1 MSRDTIHLDTP
12 TLDFVRAFGT
22 PEPAALAALRLETAK
37 HPQAEMQIAAE
48 QGQLFRLLVAA
59 TGATRVLE
67 AGTFTGYSSLVFAES
82 VGPAGRVVT
91 VDADADIQAHA
102 RDRAAAAGLADR
114 IDYLT
119 SDGIAGFESLLPEH
133 AGSFDLA
140 FLDAD
145 KHRMTRYC
153 ELCCRLLRPGG
164 LVLIDNVFRD
174 GRIADPAHADDD
186 GVRAMWAV
194 KAWLEQHAPTRALIP
209 IADGLGAFVV
219 PDSH

>member
-1 MSRDTIHLDTP
+1 MSRDTTHLDDA
-12 TLDFVRAFGT
+12 TLDFVRAFGS
-22 PEPAALAALRLETAK
+22 PESPALESLRSETAR
-37 HPQAEMQIAAE
+37 HPRAEMQISKE

-59 TGATRVLE
+59 TGATKVLE
-67 AGTFTGYSSLVFAES
+67 AGTFTGYSSMVFAEA
-82 VGPAGRVVT
+82 VGPDGRVVT
-91 VDADADIQAHA
+91 VDSDPDIQALA
-102 RDRAAAAGLADR
+102 RDRAASAGLAGR

-119 SDGIAGFESLLPEH
+119 DDGIAGFESLLPEH
-133 AGSFDLA
+133 EGSFDLA

-145 KHRMTRYC
+145 KHRMPRYC

-194 KAWLEQHAPTRALIP
+194 KAWLESHAPTRALIP
-209 IADGLGAFVV
+209 VSDGVGAFVV
-219 PDSH
+219 PN